1 MRIAE
6 LEFHNEQLEKIRKD
20 IITSININPLPDRSN
35 SMIQSQRLLHLTDSM
50 AEMPQRPQ
58 PDVEEARLL
67 KSDRTRS
74 HADLPKLKSTL
85 NFDDPRTEPDRP
97 FDNYSRSIQQSLQM
111 LQLPLKH
118 MQYNPAMGEVSRNFP
133 MPSERKQNSTD
144 EDPRLHR
151 FQPSRL
157 EKS

>member
-1 MRIAE
+1 
-6 LEFHNEQLEKIRKD
+6 
-20 IITSININPLPDRSN
+20 
-35 SMIQSQRLLHLTDSM
+35 
-50 AEMPQRPQ
+50 
-58 PDVEEARLL
+58 
-67 KSDRTRS
+67 
-74 HADLPKLKSTL
+74 
-85 NFDDPRTEPDRP
+85 
-97 FDNYSRSIQQSLQM
+97 M

>member
-74 HADLPKLKSTL
+74 HADLPILKSTL
-85 NFDDPRTEPDRP
+85 NFDDQRTEPGRP
-97 FDNYSRSIQQSLQM
+97 FDNYSRSIQQSL
-111 LQLPLKH
+111 
-118 MQYNPAMGEVSRNFP
+118 
-133 MPSERKQNSTD
+133 
-144 EDPRLHR
+144 
-151 FQPSRL
+151 
-157 EKS
+157 